1 MRNVLKVLVTGAAG
15 QDGKILSQALLQA
28 QHEIIMLCR
37 PQSSKTLADEFP
49 KAQILGCD
57 LTNFEQ
63 LELILNEKSPD
74 TIVNLAAFSSVK
86 ESWSKPEEVKRINS
100 GLPEFLFDWAR
111 KRRPETHLVQASS
124 SEIFGSVSEEPQ
136 NEKTNLRPLTPYG
149 HSKAIAHQLGSEYRD
164 KYALKISNVILYNHE
179 SLNRPV
185 TYVTR
190 HISMGVASIL
200 LGQSK
205 VIRIGNLR
213 ARRDWGWA
221 PDYMSGIK
229 QVVERRANSDFL
241 FATGQTFSVE
251 EVLHTA
257 FESIGISNISGYIE
271 LAQDELRMADPVN
284 LRGDAT
290 KAKKELG
297 WSANL
302 LIPDFIPLMVAHDI
316 DVVRTTADQEG

>member
-1 MRNVLKVLVTGAAG
+1 MKILITGAAG
-15 QDGKILSQALLQA
+15 QDGKILSEALLQSH
-28 QHEIIMLCR
+28 HETIMLCR
-37 PQSSKTLADEFP
+37 PQTSKALAEEFP
-49 KAQILGCD
+49 QAQVLGCD

-63 LELILNEKSPD
+63 LELILNEKTPN

-86 ESWSKPEEVKRINS
+86 DSWTKPQEVKRINS
-100 GLPEFLFDWAR
+100 DLPKFLFDWT
-111 KRRPETHLVQASS
+111 RRWQPETHLVQASS

-136 NEKTNLRPLTPYG
+136 NEFTNLRPLTPYG
-149 HSKAIAHQLGSEYRD
+149 HSKAIAHQLGCEYRD
-164 KYALKISNVILYNHE
+164 KYDLKISNVILYNHE

-190 HISMGVASIL
+190 HISTGVASIF
-200 LGQSK
+200 LGRSN
-205 VIRIGNLR
+205 VIKIGNLR

-221 PDYMSGIK
+221 PDYMIGIK
-229 QVVERRANSDFL
+229 QVVESEANSDYL

-251 EVLHTA
+251 EVIQFA
-257 FESIGISNISGYIE
+257 FQSIGIPSIIEHIE
-271 LAQDELRMADPVN
+271 LTQDELRMADPVN

-290 KAKKELG
+290 KAKNELG

-316 DVVRTTADQEG
+316 DVLRRIAAQEG